1 MGRRGVNWKPEELA
15 RLHGAQPEA
24 KSKYRSRKKEVD
36 GILFD
41 SKREAAAYVQLRAM
55 EQAGEIRDLR
65 RQVKFVLLDGFRTDD
80 GEKVREMAY
89 FADFVFTDKD
99 GTERVVDV
107 KGMRTEVYRL
117 KRKLFLTRYPHLRLE
132 EW

>member
-1 MGRRGVNWKPEELA
+1 VGRRGVNWKPEELA
-15 RLHGAQPEA
+15 QLQGAQPET

-41 SKREAAAYVQLRAM
+41 SKREAAAYVKLRAM

-89 FADFVFTDKD
+89 FADFVFTGKD
-99 GTERVVDV
+99 GAERVVDV

-117 KRKLFLTRYPHLRLE
+117 KRKLFLARYPHLRLE